1 MHFFMQMNIRIKENS
16 FLALLAAKK
25 LKANRVAMVIGKTI
39 HLHNT
44 SKEDFLNDQR
54 WLKHELVHIEQYKK
68 HGLLKFLILYLWY
81 SMKYGYYNNPFEVEA
96 RKKEKELPVESS
108 LKI

>member
-1 MHFFMQMNIRIKENS
+1 MQMNIRIKENS

-25 LKANRVAMVIGKTI
+25 LKADKVAMVIGKTI

-54 WLKHELVHIEQYKK
+54 WVKHELVHIEQYKK
-68 HGLLKFLILYLWY
+68 HGLVKFLTLYLWY
-81 SMKYGYYNNPFEVEA
+81 SMKYGYYNNPFEMEA
-96 RKKEKELPVESS
+96 REKEKELPSGSS
-108 LKI
+108 LEI

>member
-1 MHFFMQMNIRIKENS
+1 MQMNIRIKENS

-44 SKEDFLNDQR
+44 SREVFLNDQR

-68 HGLLKFLILYLWY
+68 HGLLKFLTLYLWY

-96 RKKEKELPVESS
+96 REKEKELPDRSS
-108 LKI
+108 PKI